1 MLWKNE
7 ISWNQSVAKL
17 LNLQLFSIAIL
28 LYGRYWC
35 PGLAANK
42 KHIIWSNLSRYFS
55 LWEIYAFTQYTGSNG
70 TRCDA
75 WKNIIFTQM
84 TKLINE
90 TKNLPMC
97 LRLTI
102 YKYHFLVSNFL
113 YISIITLP
121 IDQLSKLFCPERKKR
136 YQEKNSSRKFPLVHV
151 HDVVCMKSVGII
163 HIKQLS
169 FTWKKNSS
177 WYTYNVYIQL

>member
-1 MLWKNE
+1 MPRACSEQETHHLKQF
-7 ISWNQSVAKL
+7 IKIFFAL
-17 LNLQLFSIAIL
+17 GDLCI
-28 LYGRYWC
+28 
-35 PGLAANK
+35 
-42 KHIIWSNLSRYFS
+42 H
-55 LWEIYAFTQYTGSNG
+55 TGSNG

-75 WKNIIFTQM
+75 LKNIIFTQM

-169 FTWKKNSS
+169 FT
-177 WYTYNVYIQL
+177 